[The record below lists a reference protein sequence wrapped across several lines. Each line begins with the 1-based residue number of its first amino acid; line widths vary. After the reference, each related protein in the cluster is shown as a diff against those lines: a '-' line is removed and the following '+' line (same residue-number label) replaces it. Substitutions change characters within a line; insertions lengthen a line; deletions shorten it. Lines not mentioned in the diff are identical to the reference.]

1 MELMSGLIFVTSLVI
16 VTAAS
21 LGIILKLL
29 LPHRED
35 REGCVRV
42 CMVLGSGGHT
52 TEMVALARALDRR
65 IYTPRSYIIADT
77 DHLSRL
83 KVEQEE
89 CGDADDVDLITIPRS
104 REVGQS
110 YITSIP
116 TTLYALLR
124 SVLPIIQLQP
134 QLLLVNGPG
143 TCLPLVVIARLL
155 SLSGISRCQIV
166 FVESVCRVTSLSLT
180 GTVLQYIADEALVQ
194 WPDLAGKYPRTKYI
208 GKFL

>member
-29 LPHRED
+29 LPYRED